1 MRKDCGI
8 AAGIVAEQTPEA
20 TLIPQ
25 VYTLVQAA
33 EAARGGGADY
43 TEIALYLESR
53 NTRGLE
59 LRTPTPP

>member
-1 MRKDCGI
+1 M
-8 AAGIVAEQTPEA
+8 AEQTPEA